1 MYFPLLIIILII
13 TKSNSDNAE
22 DINSDM
28 QKCISSDSNS
38 CSSVSLKTKNLE
50 CCLVMIDFY
59 SGYDIVDTK
68 CCLPYIFKLFIK

>member
-1 MYFPLLIIILII
+1 MF
-13 TKSNSDNAE
+13 N
-22 DINSDM
+22 
-28 QKCISSDSNS
+28 CIDADTNS
-38 CSSVSLKTKNLE
+38 CSSISLKTKNLE